1 MYVVSGVTSGIGTT
15 ARPSV
20 SVMAPAGNGFRIRE
34 LAAFNTTAT
43 SCVYKWARVTAAGTP
58 GADLT
63 EVEWDEAGVAATAT
77 GKDAHSA
84 DATIGATVEYMPI
97 GAAIGAGYYYTYYD
111 GGGITIAA
119 GTGNGIGLV
128 LVTGTG
134 QLLSYKIAW
143 EEA

>member
-1 MYVVSGVTSGIGTT
+1 MYVVSGLASGIGTT
-15 ARPSV
+15 ARPCV
-20 SVMAPAGNGFRIRE
+20 SVMAPAGNGFRVRE
-34 LAAFNTTAT
+34 LACFNTTIT
-43 SCVYKWARVTAAGTP
+43 SCVYKWARITAAGTP

-77 GKDAHSA
+77 AKDAHSA
-84 DATIGATVEYMPI
+84 DATIGATIEYMPI
-97 GAAIGAGYYYTYYD
+97 GAAIGAGYYWTYYD

-128 LVTGTG
+128 LASGTG
-134 QLLSYKIAW
+134 QILSYKIAW